1 LDNFDAM
8 TVNERLFAA
17 GLMDAYDTAVETGE
31 LDEINR
37 VLAKI
42 GLRQDGDGM
51 NWSIANDA

>member
-1 LDNFDAM
+1 MSFDAM

-17 GLMDAYDTAVETGE
+17 GLMDAYDTAVESGR

-37 VLAKI
+37 VLAKVDF
-42 GLRQDGDGM
+42 RQDRDGM

>member
-17 GLMDAYDTAVETGE
+17 GLTDAYETAVEIGE
-31 LDEINR
+31 LDEINS
-37 VLAKI
+37 VLAKV
-42 GLRQDGDGM
+42 GLRQDTDGM